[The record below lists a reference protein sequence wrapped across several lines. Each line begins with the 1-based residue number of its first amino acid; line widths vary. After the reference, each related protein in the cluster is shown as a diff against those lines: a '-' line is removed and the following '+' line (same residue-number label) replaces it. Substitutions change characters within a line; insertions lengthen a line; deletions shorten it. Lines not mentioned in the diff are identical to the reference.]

1 MAEEESASA
10 EAKEAA
16 EPAAAP
22 AKAPSAWPPIIA
34 VLILMPAISFA
45 VTQFVLIPRI
55 TAAVVQQGGK
65 KSEAATS
72 ERHEKPHDKK
82 SEGKAAPSY
91 EFSNIVVNLTGSGG
105 TRYLKASFT
114 VTGSKPDL
122 QQILNENKNQLLDVA
137 INVLGSKSMADL
149 EAPASKNMVRNDL
162 VESFNQ
168 ALKDS
173 VVEQLFFT
181 EFVVQ

>member
-1 MAEEESASA
+1 
-10 EAKEAA
+10 
-16 EPAAAP
+16 
-22 AKAPSAWPPIIA
+22 
-34 VLILMPAISFA
+34 MPAISFA

-65 KSEAATS
+65 KGRGRHVGTARETS
-72 ERHEKPHDKK
+72 RQK

-114 VTGSKPDL
+114 VTGSKPRSSTG
-122 QQILNENKNQLLDVA
+122 ILNENKNQLLDVA